1 MSTLHTAIVIN
12 DDSEDTAIVI
22 NDDSEDTTTT
32 VQILNNNDYYVDST
46 NTHVESIINED
57 GAEVFIHRGLFPN
70 HMQIM
75 KDVIN
80 TIPWV
85 VDREGKLA
93 GNVYIVPRLV
103 EAYCSPELL
112 KRMTYYPYSNPEID
126 MKNWDLDISVK
137 HVKII
142 CDIVNRMFDVKLNSC
157 LINYYRNG
165 RDTIAAHSDKE
176 VKGLYKNMVVGVSLG
191 CNRKFRFLDN
201 RRERG
206 TITKTAKGTDRFNY
220 RKFDLVIEGGD
231 VMVMDGTCQKL
242 FKHMIP
248 SEPEIQEERVSLT
261 FRYF

>member
-1 MSTLHTAIVIN
+1 MSTK
-12 DDSEDTAIVI
+12 DTAIVI
-22 NDDSEDTTTT
+22 EDDEDTVT
-32 VQILNNNDYYVDST
+32 LNEDYYVDST

-57 GAEVFIHRGLFPN
+57 GAEVFVHRGLFPN

-75 KDVIN
+75 KDLIS
-80 TIPWV
+80 TIKWET
-85 VDREGKLA
+85 REGKLA
-93 GNVYIVPRLV
+93 GNVYTVPRLV
-103 EAYCSPELL
+103 EAYGSSELIE
-112 KRMTYYPYSNPEID
+112 RMTNYPYSNPVID
-126 MKNWDLDISVK
+126 LKNWDNDSGVK
-137 HVKII
+137 HIKII

-176 VKGLYKNMVVGVSLG
+176 VKGLYTNMVVGVSLG

-206 TITKTAKGTDRFNY
+206 TITKTTKGTDRFNY

-248 SEPEIQEERVSLT
+248 SEPHIEEERVSLT